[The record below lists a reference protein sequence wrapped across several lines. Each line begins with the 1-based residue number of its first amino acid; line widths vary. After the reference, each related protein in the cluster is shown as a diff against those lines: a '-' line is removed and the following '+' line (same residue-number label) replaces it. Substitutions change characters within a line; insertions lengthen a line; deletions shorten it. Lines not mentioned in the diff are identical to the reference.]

1 MSKDIV
7 RKYIKRPLVIEA
19 IQFNGA
25 NIEDI
30 RLFAGKKLSAYS
42 ATEGKLYI
50 STLEGM
56 MLVSQY
62 DFVVKGIKG
71 EFYPIKQDI
80 FEDSYDE
87 LPVNPDVKSFDSYTC
102 EECNT
107 KLVPTPGN
115 IGMLVCKCFLKGEE
129 NADTI

>member
-87 LPVNPDVKSFDSYTC
+87 LPVQEVRKI
-102 EECNT
+102 EEKYFCSKCNT
-107 KLVPTPGN
+107 EYAPSAENKQLMMCN
-115 IGMLVCKCFLKGEE
+115 CFQQGVE